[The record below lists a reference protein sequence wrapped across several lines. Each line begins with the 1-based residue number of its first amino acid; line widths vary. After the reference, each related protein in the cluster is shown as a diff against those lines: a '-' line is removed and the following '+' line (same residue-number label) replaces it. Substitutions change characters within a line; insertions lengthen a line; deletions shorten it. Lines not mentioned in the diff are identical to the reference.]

1 MMTARILAAT
11 ALALAPA
18 LVMADDRAEL
28 SAAASAELAAAPAD
42 VWAVVGD
49 FQDLG
54 WHPAVFATDGEGGNA
69 PGATRL
75 LTLMEEGGPTVA
87 EELTA
92 YDAEAMSYGY
102 NITEVAPDVLP
113 VDAYSATITVSAAGD
128 GARIEW
134 QGSFKRALAEGVT
147 DEAATETMTGV
158 YQAGL
163 DALAAQLGQ

>member
-1 MMTARILAAT
+1 MMTARILTAT
-11 ALALAPA
+11 ALALAPIPA
-18 LVMADDRAEL
+18 MADDRAVL
-28 SAAASAELAAAPAD
+28 SAAVSADVATAPAD
-42 VWAVVGD
+42 VWAVIGD

-54 WHPAVFATDGEGGNA
+54 WHPAVFSTDGEGGND

-92 YDAEAMSYGY
+92 FDAEAMSYTY
-102 NITEVAPDVLP
+102 SITEVAPEVLP
-113 VDAYSATITVSAAGD
+113 VDAYSATISVSPAGE
-128 GARIEW
+128 GARIDW
-134 QGSFKRALAEGVT
+134 QGSFKRAMAEGVT

-163 DALAAQLGQ
+163 DALAAQFGQ